1 MYMIKKREITR
12 SLPYQ
17 QKNAYLSVLFL
28 ALFSLI
34 LLLRIALIGLSNDGI
49 VLHWVIVALTIL
61 AGLFIQ
67 NFVAPVAKLSATGFR
82 IIGLLLFAIAMA
94 IKAWSI
100 STNPFF
106 ILSLFFITVKEQQLT
121 TW

>member
-1 MYMIKKREITR
+1 MIKKREITR

-34 LLLRIALIGLSNDGI
+34 LLLRIALIGLSNDGL
-49 VLHWVIVALTIL
+49 VFHWVIVGLTVL
-61 AGLFIQ
+61 AGVFVQ
-67 NFVAPVAKLSATGFR
+67 NFVVPVAKISATAFR
-82 IIGLLLFAIAMA
+82 IIGLIFFAVAMA

-100 STNPFF
+100 ATNPFF
-106 ILSLFFITVKEQQLT
+106 ILSIFFITVRDQELT